1 MKAAA
6 NPPDDGQIVAKSNDA
21 SGWQFKT
28 SPDTG
33 PHTFGVGVAGATN
46 TFAQRYSTTVRS
58 LNVWYHVAG
67 VYNASARTLD
77 IYVNGVL
84 NNGTLSGTVP
94 ASQINSAVNV
104 NIGRR
109 SGGGFYFNGV
119 IDDVRI
125 YNRAL
130 SQAEIQADMNTPVG
144 TPTSTPTPTQ
154 PDGNSDATPQHLLHP
169 TTTATPTHTY
179 TNGNADG
186 NSYRDTNSYGYIH
199 ADTYATP
206 TATATF
212 TPTPTAT
219 ATATFTP
226 TPTRQLHQP
235 RHQLQHQQRLQ
246 QRHQQ
251 RLQQQPRHQHRH
263 LLLVWWRRTDSMRGA
278 GRS

>member
-109 SGGGFYFNGV
+109 SVTGYYFNGV

-144 TPTSTPTPTQ
+144 SPAGPLDTEAPSAPGNLMATALGVSQVHLSWTASTDNVGVTGYLVERQDPGSRALCRWGRAP
-154 PDGNSDATPQHLLHP
+154 GRA
-169 TTTATPTHTY
+169 TTT
-179 TNGNADG
+179 
-186 NSYRDTNSYGYIH
+186 RDW
-199 ADTYATP
+199 P
-206 TATATF
+206 
-212 TPTPTAT
+212 
-219 ATATFTP
+219 
-226 TPTRQLHQP
+226 
-235 RHQLQHQQRLQ
+235 
-246 QRHQQ
+246 
-251 RLQQQPRHQHRH
+251 
-263 LLLVWWRRTDSMRGA
+263 RGA
-278 GRS
+278 PTVIGSGRRIPHRT